1 MIFPGFARLRLWR
14 IPGRRI
20 KTMQKKLITKSDII
34 FTVTIA
40 AAVLLVWFFTLPRA
54 EGKTVTIR
62 QSGETIATLP
72 LTEDTSYKVNGLY
85 HNVFEIKGGS
95 VRIVDTDCPNH
106 QCKKTGSISRA
117 GETIVC
123 APNGVTATITGGEV
137 DVDGIT
143 GS

>member
-1 MIFPGFARLRLWR
+1 M
-14 IPGRRI
+14 
-20 KTMQKKLITKSDII
+20 MQKKLITKSDIL
-34 FTVTIA
+34 FTVAIA

-54 EGKTVTIR
+54 EGKTVVIR
-62 QSGETIATLP
+62 RDGETIAALP
-72 LTEDTSYKVNGLY
+72 LTEDTSYGVSGLY

-106 QCKKTGSISRA
+106 QCEKTGSISRA
-117 GETIVC
+117 GEAIVC
-123 APNGVTATITGGEV
+123 APNGVTATITGGEA